1 MEFEKFL
8 KGIEMMPEAMEK
20 LKKLSIPEEEYGEM
34 KRLFYREKDQF
45 YKAILKEREYRLR
58 FLYYFCRF
66 ACDAHKDYVE
76 KGIEDSV
83 YWDTFSD
90 LTIWCGNCYRDY
102 GEYGLEEYD
111 WLAHHVELQL
121 FRLGRLQFEKTLSE
135 WEILHGKTVI
145 SVHVPQG
152 EKLEIEACR
161 ESVKRGYEFWGK
173 EYTYLCDS
181 WLLDPK
187 LRKILKEDSNILE
200 FQKMFDVVSI
210 DKESRQAEERIFIK
224 LEEDPRDYP
233 EDTSLQREAKR
244 YLINGGILGCALGVL
259 K

>member
-1 MEFEKFL
+1 M
-8 KGIEMMPEAMEK
+8 
-20 LKKLSIPEEEYGEM
+20 
-34 KRLFYREKDQF
+34 
-45 YKAILKEREYRLR
+45 
-58 FLYYFCRF
+58 
-66 ACDAHKDYVE
+66 
-76 KGIEDSV
+76 
-83 YWDTFSD
+83 
-90 LTIWCGNCYRDY
+90 
-102 GEYGLEEYD
+102 
-111 WLAHHVELQL
+111 
-121 FRLGRLQFEKTLSE
+121 
-135 WEILHGKTVI
+135 I

-224 LEEDPRDYP
+224 LEENPRDYP